1 MTFILILV
9 EVQTDGD
16 KEKPTAKVNSHHVAG
31 VTHYVTGYLDH
42 NQFTVV
48 VGLHFRNAS
57 FYMQTL
63 ANKAN
68 KK

>member
-1 MTFILILV
+1 MTYILNLV
-9 EVQTDGD
+9 KLQTNGD
-16 KEKPTAKVNSHHVAG
+16 KDKLKAKVNSHHVEG

-48 VGLHFRNAS
+48 VGLNFRNARL
-57 FYMQTL
+57 YIQTL

-68 KK
+68 